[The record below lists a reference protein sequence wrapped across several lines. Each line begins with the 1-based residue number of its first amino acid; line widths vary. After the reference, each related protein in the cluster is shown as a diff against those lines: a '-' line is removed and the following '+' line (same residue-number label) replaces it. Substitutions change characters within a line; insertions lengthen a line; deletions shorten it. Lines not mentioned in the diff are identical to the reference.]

1 MADRSKM
8 DHRTWSM
15 SVEHAAQQLLV
26 TDVAM
31 NKLVAPI
38 FTDRLKTAEIAG
50 ISQLVQVDDRGIF
63 HFDPAM
69 NKVRPD
75 ESCASGHDDRIL
87 HKKHSAFSTQH
98 SAPELFFRRMD
109 ARKHC
114 IP

>member
-1 MADRSKM
+1 M
-8 DHRTWSM
+8 DHCTWSM
-15 SVEHAAQQLLV
+15 SVEQAAQQLLV

-31 NKLVAPI
+31 NKPVAPI
-38 FTDRLKTAEIAG
+38 FTDRLKTAGIAG

-63 HFDPAM
+63 HFDPAV

-98 SAPELFFRRMD
+98 PALNFFRR
-109 ARKHC
+109 
-114 IP
+114 